1 MELQVGNSSNHLQKK
16 SERILKKSAF
26 SKFTNE
32 ASNPV
37 LIDIDISSS
46 PSKEHIIPPSKKFRF
61 TKASI
66 TSSPFKK
73 VTGFAADTVVP
84 MEGPLHI
91 HSEIRSKKR
100 NDHSTQTDVPI
111 KTPIT
116 IKSNNKSKERKEKAL
131 QVEAVNDV
139 PIKTPIT
146 IKSNTKSKER
156 KEKAL
161 QVEAVNDKKKRR
173 TSTVEVLKPL
183 SVSDSDFEDSVPNVK
198 KKQVCLK
205 KTKKLPKLISKKKQP
220 QVKPKT
226 KSQLELLYLEKIR
239 CDGVPVERGIPSLC
253 FWSVDDMVTLQ
264 DFEIKN
270 GGFGSGEFQ
279 EFIVP
284 NDSQPKKSEDNVDA
298 SVDCH
303 MLIFFD

>member
-1 MELQVGNSSNHLQKK
+1 MEKKDGIAGRKFKQSSPVRKK

-46 PSKEHIIPPSKKFRF
+46 PSKEHIIPPS
-61 TKASI
+61 
-66 TSSPFKK
+66 
-73 VTGFAADTVVP
+73 FAADTVVP

-116 IKSNNKSKERKEKAL
+116 IQSKTKSKERKEKAL

-139 PIKTPIT
+139 PINTPIT

-156 KEKAL
+156 KEKAI

-226 KSQLELLYLEKIR
+226 RSQLEVLIADIAQTYENIIISKGILEEKISKSIEMYPLHV
-239 CDGVPVERGIPSLC
+239 DFHQWKLKTKTLFSTESAQSQFDPADLPLASQWWSDSL
-253 FWSVDDMVTLQ
+253 DDI
-264 DFEIKN
+264 DR
-270 GGFGSGEFQ
+270 S
-279 EFIVP
+279 
-284 NDSQPKKSEDNVDA
+284 A
-298 SVDCH
+298 
-303 MLIFFD
+303 